1 MLKPI
6 YFAVVRVWERCARRR
21 RDWPAGL
28 LWLAMVAHPGVGVQ
42 AASGEFVDESA
53 AVLLN
58 GSEQLLERAYTAM
71 EEGRMADALRMWESA
86 AAQGSVT
93 ALLNL
98 GQVYRLGKGVVPDD
112 EAAVRWYVLAAQQ
125 GSEIAQHNLLLM
137 REEGR
142 ASEADLAAVFAP
154 LNEPAAE
161 AGISVAAG
169 ATSAPPQMPAPPPD
183 EADTPETLSLES
195 RREDARLV
203 SDADIRSASD
213 AIATAQRPNAEN
225 NAISDVQEDPLA
237 VAPIPAA
244 KDRVIQQ
251 PRFPAEERRPEANS
265 RVAEAAEGTETAA
278 AQATPVTDVLWST
291 RGRRWLLE
299 LPDDALLLQVI
310 ALSNAQRLE
319 ALMVDYFADGRMP
332 TAHGVEVGGR
342 QGPLYVLVLGPFA
355 DVDAANRAAERLP
368 EVLQGSAPWALPAR
382 LLKAKLRPSPAP

>member
-1 MLKPI
+1 MLRPI
-6 YFAVVRVWERCARRR
+6 YFAVVRVWVLAARRR

-28 LWLAMVAHPGVGVQ
+28 LWLAIVVHPGVGVH

-53 AVLLN
+53 AARPDV
-58 GSEQLLERAYTAM
+58 SEKPLERAYTAM
-71 EEGRMADALRMWESA
+71 EEGRMADALRLWEGA
-86 AAQGSVT
+86 AEEGSVT

-98 GQVYRLGKGVVPDD
+98 GQVYRLGKGVVPND

-137 REEGR
+137 HEEGR

-154 LNEPAAE
+154 LNEPA
-161 AGISVAAG
+161 G
-169 ATSAPPQMPAPPPD
+169 ATSAPPRMPAPPPD

-278 AQATPVTDVLWST
+278 AQATLVTDVLWST

-299 LPDDALLLQVI
+299 LPDDVVLLQVI

-319 ALMVDYFADGRMP
+319 ALMVDYFAAGRVP
-332 TAHGVEVGGR
+332 TAHGVEVVGG

-368 EVLQGSAPWALPAR
+368 EVLRGSAPWALPAR
-382 LLKAKLRPSPAP
+382 LLKAKLPPSPAP